1 MCVKSGLPTRTWV
14 AMAAQVPGPQD
25 RAEDRGARQEV
36 HREAHDLDEADRD
49 QRRHGIAE
57 LYGRFVCRRRASFI
71 AASRVRN
78 ATAMPLNTR
87 PARTADFEDE
97 VTIGRGN
104 AVETAAKIIDP
115 GVAGTSGASH
125 LECQPPAANRSSA
138 GVTRRAETTSRYRG
152 RWPLQPER
160 IRRHRQRGIVPQHG
174 RYRRLFARTPPA

>member
-57 LYGRFVCRRRASFI
+57 LYGPFDCRRRAAFI

-104 AVETAAKIIDP
+104 AVESDGLVLTVQPPSNGFRGLDRARPRKSSVQGWLAP
-115 GVAGTSGASH
+115 QVPATSSASH
-125 LECQPPAANRSSA
+125 L
-138 GVTRRAETTSRYRG
+138 
-152 RWPLQPER
+152 
-160 IRRHRQRGIVPQHG
+160 
-174 RYRRLFARTPPA
+174 RL